1 MSPHLRWLIRT
12 GITAIS
18 LVTLIETGRRNGW
31 L

>member
-12 GITAIS
+12 GITVIS